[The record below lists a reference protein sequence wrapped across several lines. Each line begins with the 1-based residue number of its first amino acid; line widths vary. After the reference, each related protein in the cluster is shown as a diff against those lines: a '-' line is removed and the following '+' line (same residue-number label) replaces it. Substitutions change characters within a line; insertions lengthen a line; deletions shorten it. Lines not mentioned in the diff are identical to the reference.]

1 MKDERADDKIY
12 TFANVIFKESDQG
25 TYCYIADCEIHA
37 GDLAAVVTDE
47 GKKYTL
53 VAYIDRT
60 TADKAPYP
68 FEKLKHIVGRV
79 PKGAPEYVA
88 LYRKYIRPHPHLWD
102 KERGEYVELYNDF
115 DDGYDD
121 DDRDGA

>member
-1 MKDERADDKIY
+1 MKDDSAYDKIY
-12 TFANVIFKESDQG
+12 TFANVIFNEEDRA

-37 GDLAAVVTDE
+37 GDLAAVQTSE

-79 PKGAPEYVA
+79 AKDAPEYAA
-88 LYRKYIRPHPHLWD
+88 LYRKYLRPHPLIWD
-102 KERGEYVELYNDF
+102 NEIGDYVELYNDVP
-115 DDGYDD
+115 DD
-121 DDRDGA
+121 DWDGA